1 MIKMGVQCI
10 KRQNSKQKDVMK
22 SLKTLC
28 ATTLILSLALLAL
41 GPLIQ
46 FDQSQTLVCQDW
58 PLCFGEILPQQIEG
72 RGWLEYTHRF
82 LAAVTGFLS
91 LLMALIAFNKR
102 RDPQLISALKPIA
115 MSLFFIV
122 IQGAL
127 GAITVIYKLPTVV
140 STAHMFFSLVYIL
153 YLGKIWIELSGTG
166 PLESSVLKNIWNP
179 NHRDALFLSLFS
191 LFVLLILSSLVRHTG
206 SLRVCGTGIE
216 AILACQP
223 SNALLPFFHTQSPQI
238 NLHLSY
244 RLLSLISAVLAVISL
259 ARFAFYA
266 RKFSASLARTAFI
279 ALFFQVQLF
288 FTGPILILTHL
299 PRSLSVLYVLLSF
312 LATLSLWFVYLK
324 VKKIEI
330 DQLGGKQHTFFSD
343 LIELTKPRLSGLVVV
358 TTLVGILMAPSSLS
372 LFKSIWALTLI
383 TMVVMGACALN
394 CYIEK
399 DVDVQMERTKTR
411 SLPSG
416 RMKPSTA
423 LIFGVGLL
431 LVSLPLLALTINYLT
446 AALGLSA
453 AVLYLYAYTP
463 MKRMS
468 ETALYV
474 GAIPGALP
482 PLMGWTTVMNEMS
495 PLGLSLFFI
504 LFVWQLP
511 HFLAISIFH
520 AQDYEGAGIKV
531 YPNQK
536 GINVTKWGIVG
547 WTAVLFFVSI
557 VPSYWGSLGSAYQIS
572 ALIFGAAFLLLALMG
587 LFTENNDKEQLRLW
601 ARRYFL
607 GSIFYLPLLLGAMIF
622 FR

>member
-1 MIKMGVQCI
+1 
-10 KRQNSKQKDVMK
+10 MK

-28 ATTLILSLALLAL
+28 ATTLLLSLALLAL

-46 FDQSQTLVCQDW
+46 FDQSQSLVCQDW
-58 PLCFGEILPQQIEG
+58 PLCFGQILPQQIEG
-72 RGWLEYTHRF
+72 RGWLEYSHRF
-82 LAAVTGFLS
+82 LAGMAGFLS
-91 LLMALIAFNKR
+91 LLMMLIAYNKR
-102 RDPQLISALKPIA
+102 DDLVVKKALKPIA
-115 MSLFFIV
+115 MSLFFII
-122 IQGAL
+122 IQGLL

-140 STAHMFFSLVYIL
+140 STAHMFFSLVYVL
-153 YLGKIWIELSGTG
+153 YLVKIWVELSGVDS
-166 PLESSVLKNIWNP
+166 LDVAHLKNVWKP
-179 NHRDALFLSLFS
+179 KYRDALFLSFFS

-206 SLRVCGTGIE
+206 SLRVCGTGVE
-216 AILACQP
+216 ALLACRP
-223 SNALLPFFHTQSPQI
+223 SNAWLPFFHTSSPQV

-244 RLLSLISAVLAVISL
+244 RILSLLTALMATLSL
-259 ARFAFYA
+259 GSFAYHA
-266 RKFSASLARTAFI
+266 KKFSASLSRAAFFS
-279 ALFFQVQLF
+279 LLFQVLLF
-288 FTGPILILTHL
+288 ATGPLLILMHL
-299 PRSLSVLYVLLSF
+299 PRSLSVVYVLLSL
-312 LATLSLWFVYLK
+312 LAILTLWFVYLK
-324 VKKIEI
+324 VNKIEL
-330 DQLGGKQHTFFSD
+330 DLLGGKQHTFFSD
-343 LIELTKPRLSGLVVV
+343 LVELTKPRLSGLVIV

-372 LFKSIWALTLI
+372 LFTSIWALILI

-399 DVDVQMERTKTR
+399 DVDIQMERTKTR
-411 SLPSG
+411 SLPAG

-446 AALGLSA
+446 AALGLLA

-495 PLGLSLFFI
+495 ALGLSLFFI

-547 WTAVLFFVSI
+547 WTAVLFVVSI
-557 VPSYWGSLGSAYQIS
+557 VPSYWGGLGNAYQIS

-587 LFTENNDKEQLRLW
+587 LFIENDNEDQLRVW

>member
-1 MIKMGVQCI
+1 MECI
-10 KRQNSKQKDVMK
+10 NRQNSKQKEVMK

-28 ATTLILSLALLAL
+28 ATTLLLSLALLAL

-46 FDQSQTLVCQDW
+46 FDQSQSLVCQDW
-58 PLCFGEILPQQIEG
+58 PLCFGQILPQQIEG
-72 RGWLEYTHRF
+72 RGWLEYSHRF
-82 LAAVTGFLS
+82 LAGMAGFLS
-91 LLMALIAFNKR
+91 LLMMLIAYNKR
-102 RDPQLISALKPIA
+102 HEPVVKTALKPIA
-115 MSLFFIV
+115 MSLFFII
-122 IQGAL
+122 IQGLL

-140 STAHMFFSLVYIL
+140 STAHMFFSLVYVL
-153 YLGKIWIELSGTG
+153 YLVKIWVELSG
-166 PLESSVLKNIWNP
+166 PESLAVTQIKNVWNP
-179 NHRDALFLSLFS
+179 KYRDALFLSFFS

-206 SLRVCGTGIE
+206 SLRICGTGVE
-216 AILACQP
+216 ALLACRP
-223 SNALLPFFHTQSPQI
+223 SNAWLPFFHTSSPQI

-244 RLLSLISAVLAVISL
+244 RVLSFVAAMMAALSLGCFASYAKKFSTPL
-259 ARFAFYA
+259 ARSAFY
-266 RKFSASLARTAFI
+266 SMLLQI
-279 ALFFQVQLF
+279 LLFA
-288 FTGPILILTHL
+288 TGPLLILTHL
-299 PRSLSVLYVLLSF
+299 PRSLSVVYVLLSL
-312 LATLSLWFVYLK
+312 LAILTLWFVYLK
-324 VKKIEI
+324 VNKIECEV
-330 DQLGGKQHTFFSD
+330 LGGKQHTFFSD
-343 LIELTKPRLSGLVVV
+343 LVELTKPRLSGLVIV

-372 LFKSIWALTLI
+372 LFTSIWALILI

-399 DVDVQMERTKTR
+399 DVDFQMERTKTR
-411 SLPSG
+411 SLPAG

-431 LVSLPLLALTINYLT
+431 LISLPLLALTINYLT
-446 AALGLSA
+446 AALGLLA

-536 GINVTKWGIVG
+536 GIDVTKRGIVG
-547 WTAVLFFVSI
+547 WTAVLFVVSI
-557 VPSYWGSLGSAYQIS
+557 VPSYWGGLGNAYQIS

-587 LFTENNDKEQLRLW
+587 FFIENDNEDQLKVW

>member
-1 MIKMGVQCI
+1 
-10 KRQNSKQKDVMK
+10 MK

-28 ATTLILSLALLAL
+28 ATTLLLSLALLAL

-46 FDQSQTLVCQDW
+46 FDQSQSLVCQDW
-58 PLCFGEILPQQIEG
+58 PLCFGQILPQQIEG
-72 RGWLEYTHRF
+72 RGWLEYSHRF
-82 LAAVTGFLS
+82 LAGMAGFLS
-91 LLMALIAFNKR
+91 LLMMLIAYNKR
-102 RDPQLISALKPIA
+102 HEPVVKNALKPIA
-115 MSLFFIV
+115 MSLFFII
-122 IQGAL
+122 IQGLL

-140 STAHMFFSLVYIL
+140 STAHMFFSLVYVL
-153 YLGKIWIELSGTG
+153 YLVKIWVELSGV
-166 PLESSVLKNIWNP
+166 ESLDVALLKNVWNP
-179 NHRDALFLSLFS
+179 KYRDALFLSFFS

-206 SLRVCGTGIE
+206 SLRVCGTGVE
-216 AILACQP
+216 ALLACRP
-223 SNALLPFFHTQSPQI
+223 SNAWLPFFHTSSPQI

-244 RLLSLISAVLAVISL
+244 RVLSFVAAIMAALSLGS
-259 ARFAFYA
+259 FASYA
-266 RKFSASLARTAFI
+266 KKFSAPLARSAFFSMLLQI
-279 ALFFQVQLF
+279 LLFA
-288 FTGPILILTHL
+288 TGPLLILTHL
-299 PRSLSVLYVLLSF
+299 PRSLSVVYVLMSL
-312 LATLSLWFVYLK
+312 LAILTLWFVYLK
-324 VKKIEI
+324 VNKIELEV
-330 DQLGGKQHTFFSD
+330 LGGKQHTFFSD
-343 LIELTKPRLSGLVVV
+343 LVELTKPRLSGLVIV

-372 LFKSIWALTLI
+372 LFTSIWALILI

-411 SLPSG
+411 SLPAG

-431 LVSLPLLALTINYLT
+431 LISLPLLALTINYLT
-446 AALGLSA
+446 AALGLLA
-453 AVLYLYAYTP
+453 AILYLYAYTP

-547 WTAVLFFVSI
+547 WTAVLFVVSI
-557 VPSYWGSLGSAYQIS
+557 VPSYWGGLGNAYQIS

-587 LFTENNDKEQLRLW
+587 FFIENDNEDQLKVW